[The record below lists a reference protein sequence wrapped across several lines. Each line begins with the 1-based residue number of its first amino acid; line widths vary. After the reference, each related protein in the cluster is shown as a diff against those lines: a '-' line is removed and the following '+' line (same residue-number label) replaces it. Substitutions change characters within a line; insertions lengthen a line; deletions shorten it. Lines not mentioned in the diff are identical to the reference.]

1 MTSTWLPDAFDATA
15 VTDPATTAQRQ
26 QAQQQGLIAQIVTL
40 PFRFLGVLIGS
51 LFLAVLI
58 EWVGMMI
65 LWPDQG
71 WHHAQAML
79 HHETDQL
86 AADFFDSLLVHEP
99 AHTAQVWLDAA
110 YRLVFVKTG
119 LLVWIRDTDAQT
131 HANSVRGTDLHH
143 YLGLVAVHL
152 EDYLLAA
159 LYTGLTF
166 LVRLLVLIMVLP
178 LFVVAAFTGF
188 VDGLVRR
195 DIRRFGAGRESG
207 FLHHRAKA
215 TMMPLAMFP
224 WIAYLALPVSVNPL
238 LVLLPCAVLLGLSV
252 DVTIGSFKKYL

>member
-1 MTSTWLPDAFDATA
+1 M
-15 VTDPATTAQRQ
+15 TDPAITAQRQ

-58 EWVGMMI
+58 EWVGMAI

-79 HHETDQL
+79 HHEIDQL

-99 AHTAQVWLDAA
+99 EHTAQVWLDGA
-110 YRLVFVKTG
+110 YRMICVKTG
-119 LLVWIRDTDAQT
+119 LMAWVRDADAQT
-131 HANSVRGTDLHH
+131 HANSMKGADLRH

-159 LYTGLTF
+159 LYTMLTF
-166 LVRLLVLIMVLP
+166 LVRLLVLLMTIP
-178 LFVVAAFTGF
+178 LFAMAAFTGF
-188 VDGLVRR
+188 VDGLAQR

-207 FLHHRAKA
+207 FLHHRARA
-215 TMMPLAMFP
+215 TVMPLAVCP
-224 WIAYLALPVSVNPL
+224 WVAYLALPVSLDPW
-238 LVLLPCAVLLGLSV
+238 LVLLPCAALLGLSV
-252 DVTIGSFKKYL
+252 DVTVGSFKKYL

>member
-1 MTSTWLPDAFDATA
+1 MA
-15 VTDPATTAQRQ
+15 DPATTAQRQ
-26 QAQQQGLIAQIVTL
+26 QAQQQGLIAQILTMPL
-40 PFRFLGVLIGS
+40 RFLGVLIGS

-58 EWVGMMI
+58 EWVGMVI
-65 LWPDQG
+65 LWPGQG

-79 HHETDQL
+79 HHETHQL

-110 YRLVFVKTG
+110 YRAVCVKTG
-119 LLVWIRDTDAQT
+119 LLAWIHDADAQT
-131 HANSVRGTDLHH
+131 HANSTHGTDLRH

-178 LFVVAAFTGF
+178 LFIVAAFTGF

-215 TMMPLAMFP
+215 TMMPLAVFP
-224 WIAYLALPVSVNPL
+224 WIAYLDLPISMNPL
-238 LVLLPCAVLLGLSV
+238 LVLLPCAVLLGVSV
-252 DVTIGSFKKYL
+252 DVAIGSFKKYL

>member
-1 MTSTWLPDAFDATA
+1 M
-15 VTDPATTAQRQ
+15 TDPATTAQRQ
-26 QAQQQGLIAQIVTL
+26 QAQQQGLIAQTLTL
-40 PFRFLGVLIGS
+40 PFRFVGVLIGS

-58 EWVGMMI
+58 EWAGMLI

-79 HHETDQL
+79 HYETDQL

-99 AHTAQVWLDAA
+99 AHTAQVWLDAT
-110 YRLVFVKTG
+110 YRLIFVKTG
-119 LLVWIRDTDAQT
+119 LLAWIRDADAQT
-131 HANSVRGTDLHH
+131 HANSMKGADLRH
-143 YLGLVAVHL
+143 YLGLIAVHV

-178 LFVVAAFTGF
+178 LFIVAAFTGF

-215 TMMPLAMFP
+215 TMMPLAVFP
-224 WIAYLALPVSVNPL
+224 WIVYLALPVSVNPL
-238 LVLLPCAVLLGLSV
+238 LMLLPCAILLGLSV
-252 DVTIGSFKKYL
+252 SVTAGTFKKYL

>member
-1 MTSTWLPDAFDATA
+1 M
-15 VTDPATTAQRQ
+15 TDPATTAQRQ
-26 QAQQQGLIAQIVTL
+26 QVQQQGLIAQILTL
-40 PFRFLGVLIGS
+40 PFRLLGVLIGS

-65 LWPDQG
+65 LWPAQG

-86 AADFFDSLLVHEP
+86 AADFFDSLLVHDP

-110 YRLVFVKTG
+110 YRLIFVKTG
-119 LLVWIRDTDAQT
+119 LLAWIRDADAQT
-131 HANSVRGTDLHH
+131 HANSMKGADLRH
-143 YLGLVAVHL
+143 YLGLVAVNL

-178 LFVVAAFTGF
+178 LFIVAAFTGF

-215 TMMPLAMFP
+215 TMMPLAVFP
-224 WIAYLALPVSVNPL
+224 WMAYLALPVSVNPL
-238 LVLLPCAVLLGLSV
+238 LVLLPCAALLALSV
-252 DVTIGSFKKYL
+252 NVTISTFKKYL

>member
-1 MTSTWLPDAFDATA
+1 M
-15 VTDPATTAQRQ
+15 TDPATTAQRQ
-26 QAQQQGLIAQIVTL
+26 QVQQQGLIAQILTL
-40 PFRFLGVLIGS
+40 PFRFVGVLIGS

-58 EWVGMMI
+58 EWAGMLI

-86 AADFFDSLLVHEP
+86 AANFFDSLLVHEP
-99 AHTAQVWLDAA
+99 AHTAQMWLDAA
-110 YRLVFVKTG
+110 YRLIFVKTG
-119 LLVWIRDTDAQT
+119 LLAWIRDADAQT
-131 HANSVRGTDLHH
+131 HANSTRGTDLRR
-143 YLGLVAVHL
+143 YLGLVAMHL

-178 LFVVAAFTGF
+178 LFIVAAFTGL

-215 TMMPLAMFP
+215 TMMPLAVFP
-224 WIAYLALPVSVNPL
+224 WIAYLALPVSMNPL
-238 LVLLPCAVLLGLSV
+238 LVLLPCAALLGLSV
-252 DVTIGSFKKYL
+252 GVTIGTFKKYL

>member
-1 MTSTWLPDAFDATA
+1 M
-15 VTDPATTAQRQ
+15 TDPATTAQRQ
-26 QAQQQGLIAQIVTL
+26 QVQQQGLIAQILTL
-40 PFRFLGVLIGS
+40 PFRLLGVLIGS
-51 LFLAVLI
+51 LFLAVVI
-58 EWVGMMI
+58 EWVGMVI
-65 LWPDQG
+65 LWPGQG

-79 HHETDQL
+79 HHETNQL

-99 AHTAQVWLDAA
+99 SHTAQVWLDAA
-110 YRLVFVKTG
+110 YRAVFVETG
-119 LLVWIRDTDAQT
+119 LLAWIHDADTQT
-131 HANSVRGTDLHH
+131 HANSLHGTDLRH

-178 LFVVAAFTGF
+178 LFIVTAFTGF

-215 TMMPLAMFP
+215 TMMPLAVFP
-224 WIAYLALPVSVNPL
+224 WMAYLALPVSVNPL
-238 LVLLPCAVLLGLSV
+238 LVLLPCALLLGLSV
-252 DVTIGSFKKYL
+252 NVTIGSFKKYI

>member
-1 MTSTWLPDAFDATA
+1 M
-15 VTDPATTAQRQ
+15 TDPATTAQRQ
-26 QAQQQGLIAQIVTL
+26 QAQQQGLIAQILTL

-79 HHETDQL
+79 RHETDQL

-119 LLVWIRDTDAQT
+119 LLAWIRDADVQT
-131 HANSVRGTDLHH
+131 HTNSMKGTDLRH

-178 LFVVAAFTGF
+178 LFIVAAFTGF

-215 TMMPLAMFP
+215 TMMPLAVGP
-224 WIAYLALPVSVNPL
+224 WVGYLALPISVNPL
-238 LVLLPCAVLLGLSV
+238 WILLPCATLLGLSV
-252 DVTIGSFKKYL
+252 DVTMGTFKKYL

>member
-1 MTSTWLPDAFDATA
+1 M
-15 VTDPATTAQRQ
+15 TDPATTAQRQ

-40 PFRFLGVLIGS
+40 PFRLLGVLIGS

-58 EWVGMMI
+58 EWAGMLI

-79 HHETDQL
+79 HHETDHL
-86 AADFFDSLLVHEP
+86 AADFFDSLVVHEP
-99 AHTAQVWLDAA
+99 AHTAQVWLDAG
-110 YRLVFVKTG
+110 YQVIVVKTG
-119 LLVWIRDTDAQT
+119 LLAWIRDADAQT
-131 HANSVRGTDLHH
+131 HANSLQGSDVRH

-159 LYTGLTF
+159 LCTGLTF

-178 LFVVAAFTGF
+178 LFVTAAFTGF

-215 TMMPLAMFP
+215 TMMPLAVGP
-224 WIAYLALPVSVNPL
+224 WVGYLALPISVNPL
-238 LVLLPCAVLLGLSV
+238 WILLPCAALLGLSI
-252 DVTIGSFKKYL
+252 DVTMGTFKKYL

>member
-1 MTSTWLPDAFDATA
+1 M
-15 VTDPATTAQRQ
+15 TDPAATAQRQ
-26 QAQQQGLIAQIVTL
+26 QAQQQGLIAQILTL
-40 PFRFLGVLIGS
+40 PFRLLGALIGS
-51 LFLAVLI
+51 LFLAMLI
-58 EWVGMMI
+58 EWAGMLI

-71 WHHAQAML
+71 WHHAQLML
-79 HHETDQL
+79 HHENDQL
-86 AADFFDSLLVHEP
+86 AADFFDSLVVHEP
-99 AHTAQVWLDAA
+99 ARTAQVWLDTT
-110 YRLVFVKTG
+110 YRLIFVKTG
-119 LLVWIRDTDAQT
+119 LLAWIRDADAQT
-131 HANSVRGTDLHH
+131 HANSLKGTDLRH

-159 LYTGLTF
+159 LYTCLTF

-207 FLHHRAKA
+207 FMHHRARA
-215 TMMPLAMFP
+215 TMMPLAVLP
-224 WIAYLALPVSVNPL
+224 WIAYLALPISMNPL
-238 LVLLPCAVLLGLSV
+238 LVLLPFAVLLGLSV

>member
-1 MTSTWLPDAFDATA
+1 M
-15 VTDPATTAQRQ
+15 TDPATTAQRQ

-51 LFLAVLI
+51 LFLAVVI
-58 EWVGMMI
+58 EWVGMLI

-71 WHHAQAML
+71 WHHAQTML
-79 HHETDQL
+79 HQETDQL

-99 AHTAQVWLDAA
+99 AHTAQAWLDAA
-110 YRLVFVKTG
+110 YRLIFVKTS
-119 LLVWIRDTDAQT
+119 LLAWIRDADAQT
-131 HANSVRGTDLHH
+131 HANSTRGTDLRH
-143 YLGLVAVHL
+143 YLGIVAVHL

-178 LFVVAAFTGF
+178 LFIVAAFTGF

-215 TMMPLAMFP
+215 TMMPLAVFP
-224 WIAYLALPVSVNPL
+224 WVGYLALPVSVDPL
-238 LVLLPCAVLLGLSV
+238 VVLLPCAVIFGVSV
-252 DVTIGSFKKYL
+252 GVTIGTFKKYL

>member
-1 MTSTWLPDAFDATA
+1 MS
-15 VTDPATTAQRQ
+15 DPATTAQRE

-40 PFRFLGVLIGS
+40 PFRFVGVLIGS

-58 EWVGMMI
+58 EWVSMLI

-79 HHETDQL
+79 RHETEQL
-86 AADFFDSLLVHEP
+86 AANFLESLVVHEP

-119 LLVWIRDTDAQT
+119 LLAWIRDADAQT
-131 HANSVRGTDLHH
+131 HANSLRGTDLRH
-143 YLGLVAVHL
+143 YLGVVAVHL
-152 EDYLLAA
+152 EGYLLAA

-215 TMMPLAMFP
+215 TMTPLAVFP
-224 WIAYLALPVSVNPL
+224 WIAYLALPVSVSPL

-252 DVTIGSFKKYL
+252 DVTVGSFKKYV

>member
-1 MTSTWLPDAFDATA
+1 M
-15 VTDPATTAQRQ
+15 TDPATTAQRQ
-26 QAQQQGLIAQIVTL
+26 QVQQQGLIAQILTL

-51 LFLAVLI
+51 LFLALLI
-58 EWVGMMI
+58 EWAGMLI

-79 HHETDQL
+79 HHETDHL
-86 AADFFDSLLVHEP
+86 AVDFFDSLVVHEP
-99 AHTAQVWLDAA
+99 AHTAQVWLDAG
-110 YRLVFVKTG
+110 YQLIFVKTG
-119 LLVWIRDTDAQT
+119 LLAWIRDAHAQT
-131 HANSVRGTDLHH
+131 RANSMQGSDVRH

-178 LFVVAAFTGF
+178 LFVTAAFTGF

-215 TMMPLAMFP
+215 TMMPLAVGP
-224 WIAYLALPVSVNPL
+224 WVVYLALPISVNPL
-238 LVLLPCAVLLGLSV
+238 WILLPCAALLGLSV
-252 DVTIGSFKKYL
+252 DVTMGTFKKYL

>member
-1 MTSTWLPDAFDATA
+1 M
-15 VTDPATTAQRQ
+15 TDPATTAQRQ
-26 QAQQQGLIAQIVTL
+26 QAQQQGLFAQIVTL
-40 PFRFLGVLIGS
+40 PFRFLGVLTGS

-58 EWVGMMI
+58 EWVGMLI

-86 AADFFDSLLVHEP
+86 AADFVDSLVVHEP
-99 AHTAQVWLDAA
+99 AHTAQVWLDAT

-119 LLVWIRDTDAQT
+119 LLAWIRDADAQT
-131 HANSVRGTDLHH
+131 HANSMRGSDLRH
-143 YLGLVAVHL
+143 YLGLIAVHL

-159 LYTGLTF
+159 LYTCLTF

-178 LFVVAAFTGF
+178 LFAMAAFTGF
-188 VDGLVRR
+188 VDGLARR

-207 FLHHRAKA
+207 FLHHRARA
-215 TMMPLAMFP
+215 TVMPLAVCP
-224 WIAYLALPVSVNPL
+224 LVTYLALPVSLDPL
-238 LVLLPCAVLLGLSV
+238 FVLLPCAALLGLSI
-252 DVTIGSFKKYL
+252 DVSVGSFKKYL

>member
-1 MTSTWLPDAFDATA
+1 M
-15 VTDPATTAQRQ
+15 TDPATTAQHQ

-58 EWVGMMI
+58 EWAGMLI

-86 AADFFDSLLVHEP
+86 AADFLDSLVVHEP
-99 AHTAQVWLDAA
+99 AHTAQIWLDAG
-110 YRLVFVKTG
+110 YQLIFVKTG
-119 LLVWIRDTDAQT
+119 LLAWIRDADAQT
-131 HANSVRGTDLHH
+131 HAHSMRGSDVRH

-166 LVRLLVLIMVLP
+166 LVRLLVLIMVVP
-178 LFVVAAFTGF
+178 LFATAAFTGF

-215 TMMPLAMFP
+215 TMMPLAVGP
-224 WIAYLALPVSVNPL
+224 WVGYLALPISVNPL
-238 LVLLPCAVLLGLSV
+238 WILLPCAALLGLSI
-252 DVTIGSFKKYL
+252 DVTMGTFKKYL

>member
-1 MTSTWLPDAFDATA
+1 M
-15 VTDPATTAQRQ
+15 TDPATTAQRQ
-26 QAQQQGLIAQIVTL
+26 QAQQQELIAQIVTL

-58 EWVGMMI
+58 EWVGMLI

-86 AADFFDSLLVHEP
+86 AANFFDSLVVHEP
-99 AHTAQVWLDAA
+99 ARTAQVWLDAA

-119 LLVWIRDTDAQT
+119 LLAWIRDADAQT
-131 HANSVRGTDLHH
+131 HANSIRGSDLRH
-143 YLGLVAVHL
+143 YLGLVAVRL

-159 LYTGLTF
+159 LYTSLTF

-178 LFVVAAFTGF
+178 LFIVAAFTGF

-215 TMMPLAMFP
+215 TVMPVAVFP
-224 WIAYLALPVSVNPL
+224 WIAYLALPVSVSPL
-238 LVLLPCAVLLGLSV
+238 LILLPCAVLLGFSV
-252 DVTIGSFKKYL
+252 DVTVGSFKKYM

>member
-1 MTSTWLPDAFDATA
+1 M
-15 VTDPATTAQRQ
+15 TDPATTAQRQ
-26 QAQQQGLIAQIVTL
+26 QVQQQGLIAQILTL
-40 PFRFLGVLIGS
+40 PFRFVGVLIGS

-58 EWVGMMI
+58 EWAGMLI

-86 AADFFDSLLVHEP
+86 AANFFDSLLVHEP
-99 AHTAQVWLDAA
+99 AHTAQMWLDAA
-110 YRLVFVKTG
+110 YRLIFVKTG
-119 LLVWIRDTDAQT
+119 LLAWIRDADAQT
-131 HANSVRGTDLHH
+131 HANSTRGTDLRR
-143 YLGLVAVHL
+143 YLGLVAMHL

-178 LFVVAAFTGF
+178 LFIVAAFTGL
-188 VDGLVRR
+188 VDGLARR

-215 TMMPLAMFP
+215 TMMPLAVFP
-224 WIAYLALPVSVNPL
+224 WIAYLALPVSMNPL
-238 LVLLPCAVLLGLSV
+238 LVLLPCAALLGLSV
-252 DVTIGSFKKYL
+252 GVTIGTFKKYL

>member
-1 MTSTWLPDAFDATA
+1 M
-15 VTDPATTAQRQ
+15 TDPATTAQRQ
-26 QAQQQGLIAQIVTL
+26 QVQQQGLIAQIVTL
-40 PFRFLGVLIGS
+40 PFRFVGVLIGS

-99 AHTAQVWLDAA
+99 AHTAQVWLDTG

-119 LLVWIRDTDAQT
+119 ILAWIRDADAQT
-131 HANSVRGTDLHH
+131 HVNSMMGTDLRH

-178 LFVVAAFTGF
+178 LFVLAAFTGF

-215 TMMPLAMFP
+215 TMMPLVVFP
-224 WIAYLALPVSVNPL
+224 WIAYLALPVSISPL
-238 LVLLPCAVLLGLSV
+238 LILLPCAALLGMSI
-252 DVTIGSFKKYL
+252 DVTMGTFKKYL

>member
-1 MTSTWLPDAFDATA
+1 M
-15 VTDPATTAQRQ
+15 TDPATTAQRQ
-26 QAQQQGLIAQIVTL
+26 QVQQQGLIAQILTL
-40 PFRFLGVLIGS
+40 PFRLLGVLIGS

-58 EWVGMMI
+58 EWVGMLI

-86 AADFFDSLLVHEP
+86 AADFFDSLVVHEP

-119 LLVWIRDTDAQT
+119 LLAWIRDADAQT
-131 HANSVRGTDLHH
+131 RANSMRGADLRH
-143 YLGLVAVHL
+143 YLGLIAAHL

-178 LFVVAAFTGF
+178 LFITAAFTGF

-215 TMMPLAMFP
+215 TMMPLAVFP
-224 WIAYLALPVSVNPL
+224 WVIYLALPVSVNPL
-238 LVLLPCAVLLGLSV
+238 LVLLPCAALLGLSV
-252 DVTIGSFKKYL
+252 DVTTGTFKKYL

>member
-1 MTSTWLPDAFDATA
+1 M
-15 VTDPATTAQRQ
+15 TDPATTAQRQ
-26 QAQQQGLIAQIVTL
+26 QAQQQGLMAQILTL
-40 PFRFLGVLIGS
+40 PFRLLGVLIGS

-58 EWVGMMI
+58 EWAGMLI

-71 WHHAQAML
+71 WHHAQTML

-86 AADFFDSLLVHEP
+86 ATDFFDSLLVREP
-99 AHTAQVWLDAA
+99 AHTAQVWLDVA

-119 LLVWIRDTDAQT
+119 LLASIRDADAQT
-131 HANSVRGTDLHH
+131 HANSIRGTDLRH
-143 YLGLVAVHL
+143 YLGVIALHL

-159 LYTGLTF
+159 LYTSLTF

-178 LFVVAAFTGF
+178 LFIIAAFTGF

-215 TMMPLAMFP
+215 TMMPLAVLP
-224 WIAYLALPVSVNPL
+224 WIVYLALPVSVDPL
-238 LVLLPCAVLLGLSV
+238 VVLLPCVAIFGVSV
-252 DVTIGSFKKYL
+252 GVTIGTFKKYL

>member
-1 MTSTWLPDAFDATA
+1 M
-15 VTDPATTAQRQ
+15 TDPATTAQRQ
-26 QAQQQGLIAQIVTL
+26 QVHQQGLIAQIVTL

-58 EWVGMMI
+58 EWVGMLV
-65 LWPDQG
+65 LWHDQG

-79 HHETDQL
+79 HHETEQL

-99 AHTAQVWLDAA
+99 AHTAQVWLDGA
-110 YRLVFVKTG
+110 YRMIIVKTG
-119 LLVWIRDTDAQT
+119 LLAWIRDADAQT
-131 HANSVRGTDLHH
+131 HANSMKGTDLRH

-195 DIRRFGAGRESG
+195 DVRRFGAGRESG

-215 TMMPLAMFP
+215 TLMPLAVFP
-224 WIAYLALPVSVNPL
+224 WVVYLALPISANPL
-238 LVLLPCAVLLGLSV
+238 LVLLPCAALLGMSI
-252 DVTIGSFKKYL
+252 DVTMGTFKKYL

>member
-1 MTSTWLPDAFDATA
+1 M
-15 VTDPATTAQRQ
+15 TDPAATAQRQ

-58 EWVGMMI
+58 EWVGMLI

-71 WHHAQAML
+71 WHHAQTML
-79 HHETDQL
+79 HHETEQL
-86 AADFFDSLLVHEP
+86 AADFIDSLVVHEP
-99 AHTAQVWLDAA
+99 THTAQVWLDAA

-119 LLVWIRDTDAQT
+119 LLAWIRDADAQT
-131 HANSVRGTDLHH
+131 HANSLHGTDLRH
-143 YLGLVAVHL
+143 YLGMIAVHL

-178 LFVVAAFTGF
+178 LFGIAAFTGF

-215 TMMPLAMFP
+215 TMMPLTVLP
-224 WIAYLALPVSVNPL
+224 WMVYLALPVSVNPL
-238 LVLLPCAVLLGLSV
+238 LVLLPCAILLGLSI
-252 DVTIGSFKKYL
+252 DVTVGTFKKYL